1 MESESL
7 TAVETYMI
15 QNHIKTRKGKDFSR
29 FSIKGILRNP
39 VYMIADSDAWEY
51 LSVLGAEI
59 FAEKQILTEIAAL
72 WHIIRLY
79 RRRERL
85 IKSGI

>member
-1 MESESL
+1 M
-7 TAVETYMI
+7 YMI

-59 FAEKQILTEIAAL
+59 FAEKSDFDGN
-72 WHIIRLY
+72 W
-79 RRRERL
+79 RRY
-85 IKSGI
+85 GI